1 MSIGAKPIVQPII
14 ETNEPSLGLTNRPI
28 LESLRKATIPTL
40 GPKPLVKPLRD
51 PPKLGRPQRQLGVAR
66 DKSSYDILKDLEVVQ
81 PNISMRQLLVMAP

>member
-40 GPKPLVKPLRD
+40 G
-51 PPKLGRPQRQLGVAR
+51 RPQRQLGVAR